1 MVPDSPELL
10 LLLEAKTQQE
20 RSREVFSGL
29 RVQLER
35 LESMGT
41 PDPTHRSFHVA
52 PEMENDR
59 SVLFETCRLRP
70 VGQTFSF
77 SHVIVNDMRRTP
89 NGGRRLEISEFAV
102 FGGHNAIVGNKSV
115 QTLPSHG
122 TPWTPIDTSGPI
134 LFSLDDNRVRIVRG
148 RNNHLTLPQLKKH
161 LSASATIE
169 QRVLAHDLPEV
180 LSSLSSATAR
190 STSGWRTKEPEPAH
204 VRAQAADL
212 RR

>member
-1 MVPDSPELL
+1 M
-10 LLLEAKTQQE
+10 
-20 RSREVFSGL
+20 

-77 SHVIVNDMRRTP
+77 SHVIVNDLRRTS

-102 FGGHNAIVGNKSV
+102 LGGHNAIVGNKSV

-134 LFSLDDNRVRIVRG
+134 LFRLDDKGEDRAG
-148 RNNHLTLPQLKKH
+148 PEQHLTLPQLKKH
-161 LSASATIE
+161 LSASAIIE
-169 QRVLAHDLPEV
+169 QRVLAHDLTEV
-180 LSSLSSATAR
+180 LSSLSSATR
-190 STSGWRTKEPEPAH
+190 EEHFGLAH
-204 VRAQAADL
+204 EGT
-212 RR
+212 